1 LVKSFRTHVGYGFAE
16 SLVKSVSLNFLHL
29 WKIVKKTLLDM
40 RQFASNSMGETER
53 QATIQV

>member
-1 LVKSFRTHVGYGFAE
+1 MENR
-16 SLVKSVSLNFLHL
+16 
-29 WKIVKKTLLDM
+29 KKTLLDM